1 VNQRVLIIVNP
12 HAGKG
17 MIKRYLCDVI
27 DLFVKHQWQVSV
39 VTTQAKGEAT
49 QLASDA
55 ALHYDLLVCSGG
67 DGTLNEVVSGL
78 VKDERHIPI
87 GYLPAGTTN
96 DFASSLQIPK
106 NNLPAA
112 AQQIID
118 GKGFLCDVGHFN
130 DRIFM
135 YVAAFGA
142 FTEVSY
148 STPQDFKN
156 NFGRAAYILEGI
168 KSLTNIVTYHLKVE
182 CENELI
188 EGDFIYGQISNSTSV
203 GGFQAM
209 SLKDVQLDDGL
220 FELLLVHRP
229 NNLLDLQT
237 IIAALLTQDENSSWL
252 VHRKLSKVK
261 ITCETPVP
269 WTLDGEFGGN
279 HQTMVIRNLPKAVEF
294 IVRNEEQPLV

>member
-1 VNQRVLIIVNP
+1 MKKRVLLIVNS

-17 MIKRYLCDVI
+17 MIKRYLCDII
-27 DLFVKHQWQVSV
+27 DLFVKQDWHVSI
-39 VTTQAKGEAT
+39 VTTQAKGEAAH
-49 QLASDA
+49 LASEA

-78 VKDERHIPI
+78 VKEQRHIPI

-106 NNLPAA
+106 NNLLAA
-112 AQQIID
+112 AQQILD
-118 GKGFLCDVGHFN
+118 GKHFLCDVGHFN
-130 DRIFM
+130 DQIFM

-168 KSLTNIVTYHLKVE
+168 KSLTNIMTYRLKVE
-182 CENELI
+182 CGDEVI
-188 EGDFIYGQISNSTSV
+188 EGDFIYGQVSNSTSV

-237 IIAALLTQDENSSWL
+237 IIAALLMQDEKSSWL
-252 VHRKLSKVK
+252 VHRKLSNVK
-261 ITCETPVP
+261 ITCETPLP

-279 HQTMVIRNLPKAVEF
+279 HKTMVIDNLPKAVEF
-294 IVRNEEQPLV
+294 IVSNEEQISV

>member
-1 VNQRVLIIVNP
+1 MNKRVLIIVNP

-27 DLFVKHQWQVSV
+27 DLFVKNKWCVSV
-39 VTTQAKGEAT
+39 ITTQAKGEAA
-49 QLASDA
+49 QLASEA
-55 ALHYDLLVCSGG
+55 ADQYDLLVCSGG

-78 VKDERHIPI
+78 VKDCKHIPI

-112 AQQIID
+112 AQQIIN
-118 GKGFLCDVGHFN
+118 GKRFLCDVGKFN
-130 DRIFM
+130 DHVFM

-148 STPQDFKN
+148 TTPQDFKN

-168 KSLTNIVTYHLKVE
+168 KSLTNIMTYHLKVE

-237 IIAALLTQDENSSWL
+237 IVAALLTQDENSSWL
-252 VHRKLSKVK
+252 VYRKLSKVK
-261 ITCETPVP
+261 IVSETPVP

-279 HQTMVIRNLPKAVEF
+279 HYAMTISNLPKAVEF
-294 IVRNEEQPLV
+294 IVHNEESALV

>member
-1 VNQRVLIIVNP
+1 MNKRILIIVNP

-27 DLFVKHQWQVSV
+27 DLFVKNKWNVSV
-39 VTTQAKGEAT
+39 ITTQAKGEAAK
-49 QLASDA
+49 LASEA
-55 ALHYDLLVCSGG
+55 ADQYDLLVCSGG

-78 VKDERHIPI
+78 IKDHKYIPI

-112 AQQIID
+112 TQQIID
-118 GKGFLCDVGHFN
+118 GKGFLCDVGNFN
-130 DRIFM
+130 DHIFM

-168 KSLTNIVTYHLKVE
+168 KSLANIMTYHLKVE
-182 CENELI
+182 CDDEII

-220 FELLLVHRP
+220 FELLLVYRP

-237 IIAALLTQDENSSWL
+237 IIAALLMQDENSGWL
-252 VHRKLSKVK
+252 VHRKLSKLK
-261 ITCETPVP
+261 ITSETPVP

-279 HQTMVIRNLPKAVEF
+279 HYAMTISNIPKAVEI
-294 IVRNEEQPLV
+294 IVHHEESTSV

>member
-1 VNQRVLIIVNP
+1 MNKNVLIIVNP

-27 DLFVKHQWQVSV
+27 DLFVKDKWHVSV
-39 VTTQAKGEAT
+39 ITTQAKGEAA
-49 QLASDA
+49 QLASEA
-55 ALHYDLLVCSGG
+55 ADQYDLLVCSGG

-78 VKDERHIPI
+78 VKDNKHIPI

-112 AQQIID
+112 AQQVID
-118 GKGFLCDVGHFN
+118 GKSFLCDVGKFN
-130 DRIFM
+130 DQIFM

-168 KSLTNIVTYHLKVE
+168 KSLTNIMTYHLKVE

-209 SLKDVQLDDGL
+209 SLKDVLLDDGL

-237 IIAALLTQDENSSWL
+237 IVAALLTQDENSSWL
-252 VHRKLSKVK
+252 VYRKLSKVK
-261 ITCETPVP
+261 IVSETPVP

-279 HQTMVIRNLPKAVEF
+279 HYAMTISNLPKAVEF
-294 IVRNEEQPLV
+294 IVHNEESALV

>member
-1 VNQRVLIIVNP
+1 MNKNVLIIVNP

-27 DLFVKHQWQVSV
+27 DLFVKDKWNVTV
-39 VTTQAKGEAT
+39 ITTQAKGEAAK
-49 QLASDA
+49 LASEA
-55 ALHYDLLVCSGG
+55 ADRYDLLVCSGG

-78 VKDERHIPI
+78 VKDHKHIPI

-112 AQQIID
+112 AQKIID
-118 GKGFLCDVGHFN
+118 GKSFLCDVGKFN
-130 DRIFM
+130 DHVFM

-168 KSLTNIVTYHLKVE
+168 KSLTNIMTYHLKVE
-182 CENELI
+182 CEDELI

-209 SLKDVQLDDGL
+209 SLKDVHLDDGL

-237 IIAALLTQDENSSWL
+237 IIAALLMQDENSGWL
-252 VHRKLSKVK
+252 VHRKLSKIK
-261 ITCETPVP
+261 ITSETPVP

-279 HQTMVIRNLPKAVEF
+279 HYAMTISNLPKAVEF
-294 IVRNEEQPLV
+294 ILHNEESANV